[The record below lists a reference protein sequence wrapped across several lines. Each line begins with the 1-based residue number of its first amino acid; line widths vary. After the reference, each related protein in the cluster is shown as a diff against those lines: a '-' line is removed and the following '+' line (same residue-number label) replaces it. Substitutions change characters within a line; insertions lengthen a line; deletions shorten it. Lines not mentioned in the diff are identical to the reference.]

1 MKKRK
6 FLLQLFLKTGFIQI
20 AIKYIG
26 RKSRMA
32 SVDFLLQ
39 GLNATEDHYAAVEQL
54 LRLPNISYC
63 LIGTAFMN
71 SAGAAMVVDK
81 LSAIAPN
88 LQLIVGVRNGVT
100 SKQSIEIL
108 KAHNIYP
115 ICVDTATQAFI
126 FHPKVYLAHNQ
137 TNATL
142 IIGSANLTSGGFVK
156 NIESSAILNLDL
168 FNQEDLLLMQKVI
181 NNFNLLVNQYPQNI
195 FQLNDTFD
203 LDEMVRQGILVDE
216 TRLPRRVNAHAQV
229 GQGRTEQRP
238 VMHINTRRMAP
249 VQSARAQNVV
259 NIPIQFTNVAIGSI
273 INNQLLWRSGPL
285 TRRDLNIP
293 IGTNTHATGSML
305 LKVGDPSQH
314 IDQRHYFRD
323 VVFTNAQWLP
333 DSNPQYSHIER
344 CFVRFRVI
352 IKGIDYGIHELRLS
366 HNTRTDT
373 ETYRQNNSITQIHW
387 GENIK
392 PLIAHDDL
400 LGGILCIYGPDAGTD
415 IYTLTFDIE

>member
-1 MKKRK
+1 MKKRG
-6 FLLQLFLKTGFIQI
+6 FLLQLFLKTGLIQI
-20 AIKYIG
+20 AIKDIR
-26 RKSRMA
+26 RKYSMA

-39 GLNATEDHYAAVEQL
+39 GLNETEDHYAAVEQL

-71 SAGAAMVVDK
+71 AAGAAMVVNN

-181 NNFNLLVNQYPQNI
+181 NNFALLVNQYPQNV

-229 GQGRTEQRP
+229 VQGRTEQRP
-238 VMHINTRRMAP
+238 VMHINTRRMAS
-249 VQSARAQNVV
+249 VRSARAQNVV
-259 NIPIQFTNVAIGSI
+259 NIPVPFTNVAIAPI
-273 INNQLLWRSGPL
+273 VNNQLLWKSGPL

-293 IGTNTHATGSML
+293 IGSNTHATGSML

-323 VVFTNAQWLP
+323 VVFAGAQWLP
-333 DSNPQYSHIER
+333 DANPQYHHIER

-352 IKGIDYGIHELRLS
+352 IKGIDYGIHELKLS

-373 ETYRQNNSITQIHW
+373 ETYRQNNSMTQIHW

-400 LGGILCIYGPDAGTD
+400 LDGILCIYGPDAGTD

>member
-1 MKKRK
+1 
-6 FLLQLFLKTGFIQI
+6 
-20 AIKYIG
+20 
-26 RKSRMA
+26 MA
-32 SVDFLLQ
+32 SLDFLLQ
-39 GLNATEDHYAAVEQL
+39 GLSETEDHYAAVEQL

-71 SAGAAMVVDK
+71 AAGAAMVVNN

-142 IIGSANLTSGGFVK
+142 IMGSANLTSGGFVK
-156 NIESSAILNLDL
+156 NIESSAIINLDL
-168 FNQEDLLLMQKVI
+168 FNQGDLTFMQKVI
-181 NNFNLLVNQYPQNI
+181 YDFSVLINQYPQNV
-195 FQLNDTFD
+195 FQLNDAYD

-216 TRLPRRVNAHAQV
+216 TRLPRRVNTHAQV
-229 GQGRTEQRP
+229 VQERTEQRP
-238 VMHINTRRMAP
+238 IMHINTRRMAS
-249 VQSARAQNVV
+249 VRSARAQNVV
-259 NIPIQFTNVAIGSI
+259 NIPVPFTNVAIAPVV
-273 INNQLLWRSGPL
+273 NNQLLWKSGLL

-293 IGTNTHATGSML
+293 TGDGTHATGSML
-305 LKVGDPSQH
+305 LKVGDPSQQ
-314 IDQRHYFRD
+314 IDHRHYFRD
-323 VVFTNAQWLP
+323 VVFATAQWQADP
-333 DSNPQYSHIER
+333 DPRYSYYER

-352 IKGIDYGIHELRLS
+352 VKGIDYGVHELKLS

-373 ETYRQNNSITQIHW
+373 ATYQQRNSMTQIHW
-387 GENIK
+387 GENVK
-392 PLIAHDDL
+392 PIIAHEDL
-400 LGGILCIYGPDAGTD
+400 LDGILCIYAPDAGTD
-415 IYTLTFDIE
+415 VYTLTFDIE